1 MSWSVRRLTGWQ
13 ALAGVLGGTQSL
25 HTNSMDE
32 TLALPSDKAVKIAL
46 RTQQIIAEETG
57 VANTIDPLAG
67 SYFVEAL
74 TTRREEEAE
83 QYFEKIDALGGVIPG
98 IEEGFFQR
106 EIAEAAYRYQREVDK
121 KEKIIVGVNEY
132 EEENEQLEI
141 PLLTIS
147 PEVEVKQRKR
157 LADLRQGRNSAGV
170 DQALA
175 ALQQAA
181 VDGSNLMPHFLEAA
195 RAYATLGE
203 MCNALKEHFGIY
215 EEPAV
220 F

>member
-1 MSWSVRRLTGWQ
+1 MVQ
-13 ALAGVLGGTQSL
+13 
-25 HTNSMDE
+25 
-32 TLALPSDKAVKIAL
+32 AVK
-46 RTQQIIAEETG
+46 
-57 VANTIDPLAG
+57 
-67 SYFVEAL
+67 
-74 TTRREEEAE
+74 
-83 QYFEKIDALGGVIPG
+83 LGFP
-98 IEEGFFQR
+98 QR
-106 EIAEAAYRYQREVDK
+106 EIADASYRYQKQVEA

-141 PLLTIS
+141 PILTIS

-157 LADLRQGRNSAGV
+157 LADLRQSRNSAAV

-175 ALQQAA
+175 ELQQAA
-181 VDGSNLMPHFLEAA
+181 VDGSNLMPRFLDAA

-203 MCNALKEHFGIY
+203 MCNALIEHFGIY